1 MEKIAVLVDSGSDI
15 DSKKSK
21 EFGVYLMPFYINL
34 DGEFYKEQIDLK
46 PDYLYNWIKKNEK
59 LPKTSIPSPGEL
71 KEKFDE
77 IRDDGFDKL
86 IIITISKN
94 FTGFF
99 NMCSQIEYED
109 LEIVVIDSK
118 SVALTTGLLAIYA
131 KKLIEEGHSFDEIVS
146 ILEEKKKESKIF
158 FTLDTFK
165 YIVAGGRV
173 PRAFGKVG
181 DLLNI
186 KPIVFCDPKD
196 GKYHIVKTCR
206 GEKKV
211 IKEMEKLANNYLD
224 KVDNYY
230 MIISNGGY
238 KKGSKVLE
246 NSLKK
251 FKKKSSLFLTSQIA
265 PSLGANTGPGL
276 FGFGFLPID

>member
-15 DSKKSK
+15 DLEKAK
-21 EFGVYLMPFYINL
+21 EFGIYLMPFYVNL
-34 DGEFYKEQIDLK
+34 DGKFYKEQIDLK
-46 PDYLYNWIKKNEK
+46 PEQFYNWIRKNEK

-71 KEKFDE
+71 EEKLNE
-77 IRDDGFDKL
+77 IKKDGYEKL

-99 NMCSQIEYED
+99 NLCSQIEFEGLD
-109 LEIVVIDSK
+109 IRVVDSQ

-131 KKLIEEGHSFDEIVS
+131 KNLIEKGFEFEKIVEMV
-146 ILEEKKKESKIF
+146 EEKKKESKIF
-158 FTLDTFK
+158 FTIDTFK
-165 YIVAGGRV
+165 YIIAGGRV
-173 PRAFGKVG
+173 PKAFGKVG
-181 DLLNI
+181 ELLNI
-186 KPIVFCDPKD
+186 KPIVMCDPTD

-211 IKEMEKLANNYLD
+211 IKEMEKIANEYLGKFD
-224 KVDNYY
+224 KYY

-238 KKGSKVLE
+238 KKGSEILE
-246 NSLKK
+246 EKLKD
-251 FKKKSSLFLTSQIA
+251 FKEKSSLFLASQIA

>member
-109 LEIVVIDSK
+109 LEIAVIDSK

>member
-1 MEKIAVLVDSGSDI
+1 MEKIAVLVDSGSHI